1 MQKARLNMFP
11 SIQNKVSA
19 RVLESCSDSGELDP
33 RLMYI
38 TLATQSK
45 GGARS
50 KAPGHN
56 RRTDPSAPGSHQ
68 GMEWYGGTGPS
79 SASLHEEILD
89 IHMGLQGTENGQLL
103 HLSEQPPLRKV

>member
-1 MQKARLNMFP
+1 MFP
-11 SIQNKVSA
+11 SIQNKVSV

-45 GGARS
+45 GGAGS

-56 RRTDPSAPGSHQ
+56 RRTDPSALGSHQ

>member
-1 MQKARLNMFP
+1 MQ
-11 SIQNKVSA
+11 
-19 RVLESCSDSGELDP
+19 RVLESCSDSGELDQ

-38 TLATQSK
+38 TLATQSR

-56 RRTDPSAPGSHQ
+56 RRTNPSALGSHQ
-68 GMEWYGGTGPS
+68 GMEWYGGTGPC

-89 IHMGLQGTENGQLL
+89 IHMDLPGTENGQQLR
-103 HLSEQPPLRKV
+103 LSEQPPLQKE

>member
-1 MQKARLNMFP
+1 MFP

-19 RVLESCSDSGELDP
+19 RVLESCSDSGELGP

-45 GGARS
+45 GGVRS
-50 KAPGHN
+50 KALGHN

-68 GMEWYGGTGPS
+68 DMEWYGGTGPS
-79 SASLHEEILD
+79 SAYLHEEILD